1 MRGVT
6 PGTALK
12 EFSRYASAMDASH
25 KADPATYAMMR
36 RHALET
42 RLPRVP
48 PRAIQSV
55 LMDFH
60 VDHGTVTVVA
70 SADGNAS
77 LYLSSGG
84 GFLGGSQHY
93 PSIREAALHAV
104 SLATTMQC
112 HFEPT
117 ENSALPPLG
126 DVTFYVTTGTGIRIA
141 VASQARLR
149 AAADPLAGLGGAMQK
164 IVTEYRFHLPK
175 RPPSAV
181 PPSAESA
188 PESSAL

>member
-1 MRGVT
+1 
-6 PGTALK
+6 
-12 EFSRYASAMDASH
+12 MDAPH
-25 KADPATYAMMR
+25 KTDPATYAMLR
-36 RHALET
+36 RRALET
-42 RLPRVP
+42 RLPHIP

-70 SADGNAS
+70 SADGSAG

-84 GFLGGSQHY
+84 GFFGGSQHY
-93 PSIREAALHAV
+93 PSIRDAALHAV

-126 DVTFYVTTGTGIRIA
+126 DVTFYVTTGVGIRIA

-149 AAADPLAGLGGAMQK
+149 AAADPLAGLGGAMQR
-164 IVTEYRFHLPK
+164 IVTEYRLNAPK
-175 RPPSAV
+175 HPPSADH
-181 PPSAESA
+181 PPAESA
-188 PESSAL
+188 SGSFAF

>member
-1 MRGVT
+1 MT
-6 PGTALK
+6 GTALK
-12 EFSRYASAMDASH
+12 EFSLYANAMDAPH
-25 KADPATYAMMR
+25 KADPATYAMLR

-42 RLPRVP
+42 RLPRIP
-48 PRAIQSV
+48 PRAIQTV
-55 LMDFH
+55 IMDFH
-60 VDHGTVTVVA
+60 VDHGTATVVA
-70 SADGNAS
+70 SVDGSAS

-93 PSIREAALHAV
+93 PSIRDAALHAV

-126 DVTFYVTTGTGIRIA
+126 DVTFYVTSGAGIRIA

-175 RPPSAV
+175 RPPSPV
-181 PPSAESA
+181 PPPVESA
-188 PESSAL
+188 HESPEPSAL